1 VLEPKVPVRR
11 MVFHEITREAIQ
23 RALQDTREL
32 DERLVDAQET
42 RRILDRLYGYEVSP
56 VLWRKVRAGLSAGRV
71 QSVALRLVCDRELEI
86 EKFVPREY
94 WSLVATLATPR
105 GESFEARLVGADG
118 KRIDALFARE
128 DKPVTLDFADGRLSV
143 SNACN
148 HMGGSYSLADGKLTV
163 GAMASTMMACTDNA
177 LMALDEAVSSRL
189 QGELKAE
196 QDANGAL
203 TLTTAKG
210 DVLVFNPE
218 PTAETRYGG
227 AGETVFL
234 EVAAKTEKCSHP
246 LIPDYQCLQ
255 VREVKFD
262 DKGLKQGKPGKFE
275 NFYGN
280 IEGYTHE
287 DGVRNVV
294 RVKRYEVKNPPADAP
309 SQAYVL
315 DMVVESAVEKK

>member
-1 VLEPKVPVRR
+1 MNRKLTLLLPL
-11 MVFHEITREAIQ
+11 
-23 RALQDTREL
+23 ALLAACSQTPAPAGTGGDDVAPAAAKAADQQTL
-32 DERLVDAQET
+32 AHLDAQ
-42 RRILDRLYGYEVSP
+42 RL
-56 VLWRKVRAGLSAGRV
+56 
-71 QSVALRLVCDRELEI
+71 QSQHWLLQQ
-86 EKFVPREY
+86 
-94 WSLVATLATPR
+94 AT
-105 GESFEARLVGADG
+105 GADG

-148 HMGGSYSLADGKLTV
+148 HMGGGYTLADGKLTV
-163 GAMASTMMACTDNA
+163 SAMASTMMACTDKA

-196 QDANGAL
+196 QDADGKL

-210 DVLVFNPE
+210 DKLLFTPE

-262 DKGLKQGKPGKFE
+262 DKGLKQGEPGKFE

-315 DMVVESAVEKK
+315 DMVVESAIEKK